1 MSHTHTTHG
10 HCDLE
15 TESFPYYMMLRIH
28 YHIILVNILFIDN
41 PLFFR
46 PLKHFGFAPA
56 PPPFSESVQAQVE
69 FLDATLK

>member
-28 YHIILVNILFIDN
+28 YHIILVNNIFIDTPPFLDLSN
-41 PLFFR
+41 TLDSP
-46 PLKHFGFAPA
+46 
-56 PPPFSESVQAQVE
+56 PPPFSESIQAQVE